1 MFVKLPICDKSI
13 VTRSGRNGDYRKI
26 IFWNVVVTWAT
37 VGRAAWRAAC
47 HAGALRAAVFVIT
60 GTRARRL
67 ALHALAFTGA
77 TIVFAR
83 AVFLVAGIVAIATIR
98 RAARHAVALHIAV
111 FMSSGTR
118 ARRLAL
124 LAFAFTGA
132 TIVSARARRFFRII
146 GFVAIATVR
155 RAARDAIALHIAVLV
170 SAGTRARRLALLTLA
185 FTGAAIVC
193 ARTVFLRIFFFVAVR
208 AVFESTV
215 ALAVVVF
222 MRAMRSVG
230 AFFTFASMFT
240 AIFSALALFF
250 FGCIVASATERTNS
264 AVTRRVTVF
273 VFTVFGFSFVFTHF
287 AFASMRTAIVNARAR
302 RFMTVAS
309 VGSFAALGAAPLT
322 ANALATTTS
331 AAFTAGVGGFNVV
344 LPIAKIAAAHP
355 LD

>member
-1 MFVKLPICDKSI
+1 MFVELLIFNKGI
-13 VTRSGRNGDYRKI
+13 VTRSGRDVAFRKVV
-26 IFWNVVVTWAT
+26 FRNVFFVAGAT

-47 HAGALRAAVFVIT
+47 DAIALHAAVFVIS

-67 ALHALAFTGA
+67 ALLALAFTSA
-77 TIVFAR
+77 TIVSAR
-83 AVFLVAGIVAIATIR
+83 AFFLVAGIMAVATVRRAARDAVALLIAVFVSSGTRARRLALLTFAFTGAAIVCARAFFLVAGIVAVATVR
-98 RAARHAVALHIAV
+98 RAARDAVALLIAV

-124 LAFAFTGA
+124 LTF
-132 TIVSARARRFFRII
+132 
-146 GFVAIATVR
+146 
-155 RAARDAIALHIAVLV
+155 
-170 SAGTRARRLALLTLA
+170 A